1 MRCLK
6 CEGKAVIELRQHNAA
21 YCPPHFFDY
30 FGEQVRRN
38 IRRHS
43 MMSPEDRVLIAVSGG
58 KDSLALW
65 DTLLDMGY
73 NTTGLHIHLGI
84 GSYSDGSREKA
95 AAYARM
101 RNAPLIEVDLASE
114 YGMGVTELSHT
125 LRRVPCSGCG
135 LSKRYVFNRAALEG
149 GFTVVATGHNLDDE
163 AATLLGNV
171 LHWQR
176 EYLARQFPVLEST
189 HPKFIKKV
197 KPFYTLT
204 ERETALYCILR
215 RIDYVED
222 ECPNAI
228 GAKSLVYK
236 DVLNRLEEDAPG
248 TKYSFLRGFFADM
261 REKLNAGA
269 PADLSQCTACG
280 QPTTKELCAFCRMWD
295 NARRRAARGLARA
308 VPPSIGAK

>member
-21 YCPPHFFDY
+21 YCHPHFLDY
-30 FGEQVRRN
+30 FREQVRRN
-38 IRRHS
+38 IKRHS
-43 MMSPEDRVLIAVSGG
+43 MMRPEDRVLVAVSGG

-65 DTLLDMGY
+65 DVLLDMGY
-73 NTTGLHIHLGI
+73 NASGLHIHLGI
-84 GSYSDGSREKA
+84 GSYSDESREKA
-95 AAYARM
+95 DAYAKM
-101 RNAPLIEVDLASE
+101 RNAPLVEVDLAGE

-135 LSKRYVFNRAALEG
+135 LSKRYVFNRAALER

-171 LHWQR
+171 LHWQT

-189 HPKFIKKV
+189 HPNLVKKV

-215 RIDYVED
+215 KIDYVED

-248 TKYSFLRGFFADM
+248 TKYSFLRGFLAGVRDKLSDEASADV
-261 REKLNAGA
+261 R
-269 PADLSQCTACG
+269 QCTACG

-295 NARRRAARGLARA
+295 NARRRAARTPVRI
-308 VPPSIGAK
+308 VSPSAAAK